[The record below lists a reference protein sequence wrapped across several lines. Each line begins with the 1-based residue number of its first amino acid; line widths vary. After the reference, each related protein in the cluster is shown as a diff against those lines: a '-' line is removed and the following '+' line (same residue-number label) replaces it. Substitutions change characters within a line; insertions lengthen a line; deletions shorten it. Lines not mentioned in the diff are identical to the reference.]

1 MTYDPATYRP
11 LTFHDAVPAFLDG
24 SDSPRAYLER
34 CIATIEARE
43 PEVQAWMSLNL
54 EGAREVAD
62 AATARYRQG
71 RPLSKVDGMPIGV
84 KDILQTHDMPTSLGI
99 AGNENA
105 RTKQDSASVWA
116 LREAGAIILGKT
128 VTTELGG
135 AHPSKSRNPFDIQR
149 TAGGSSS
156 GSGVAVGARMV
167 PAALGTQVVGSIIR
181 PAAYSGNVAIK
192 PTFGALNRGERQGLS
207 QSCLGVHA
215 GAVEDMWH
223 VAAEIAARAG
233 GDPGHPGLGGTV
245 TPPAPRRPERLI
257 VLETEGWG
265 AVEGPARDAF
275 DALLEQLRKQGVTL
289 LRRGDDR
296 LIDALERSIAD
307 SVAIS
312 GALVTFENRW
322 GHANLKRL
330 FPTQLSDTMTKQIN
344 TATQMSVADYR
355 DLLARRAE
363 ARLRH
368 ATIAPLADAV
378 LTLSCTGPAPLLKE
392 VENRDVWRTGNTAF
406 NAWTSVLGAP
416 ALTLPLLAC
425 GGMPVGVQL
434 VGQMHEDEQVTAMAR
449 WLAGAVVPVA
459 R

>member
-1 MTYDPATYRP
+1 MTYDPATFRP
-11 LTFHDAVPAFLDG
+11 LTFHDVVPAFLEG
-24 SDSPRAYLER
+24 RDSPRAYLER
-34 CIATIEARE
+34 CIETIEARE
-43 PEVQAWMSLNL
+43 PEVRAWMCLNL
-54 EGAREVAD
+54 EAARDVAD

-71 RPLSKVDGMPIGV
+71 RPLSTVDGMPIGV

-99 AGNENA
+99 AGNEGA
-105 RTKQDSASVWA
+105 RTRQDSASVWA

-135 AHPSKSRNPFDIQR
+135 AHPSKSRNPFDIRR

-192 PTFGALNRGERQGLS
+192 PTFGALHRGERQGLS

-233 GDPGHPGLGGTV
+233 GDPGHPGLAGPA
-245 TPPAPRRPERLI
+245 TPPSPRRPDRLI

-265 AVEGPARDAF
+265 AVEAPVMEAF
-275 DALLEQLRKQGVTL
+275 EALLAQLKAQGVTL

-296 LIDALERSIAD
+296 MIDALERSIEE
-307 SVAIS
+307 SVSIS
-312 GALVTFENRW
+312 GALVAFENRW
-322 GHANLKRL
+322 GQDNLRRL
-330 FPTQLSDTMTKQIN
+330 FPTQLSDTARKQMD
-344 TATQMSVADYR
+344 TATRMTVSDYR

-368 ATIAPLADAV
+368 AAIAPLADAV
-378 LTLSCTGPAPLLKE
+378 ITLSCTGPAPLLSE
-392 VENRDVWRTGNTAF
+392 VENRATWRTGNTSF
-406 NAWTSVLGAP
+406 NAWTSVLGCP
-416 ALTLPLLAC
+416 ALTLPLLASD
-425 GGMPVGVQL
+425 GMPVGVQL
-434 VGQMHEDEQVTAMAR
+434 VGQMQQDEAVTAMAR
-449 WLAGAVVPVA
+449 WLAGAVTPVS